1 MKMKKCP
8 NCGAELA
15 ATAKFCTHC
24 GADLTKPVQSQSTS
38 VATTAKSV
46 ATSAKSVAGSTTTTT
61 IESQAT
67 SAQAQATATSAT
79 ASQSAATNSS
89 VQVQQLQSSAKNY
102 FSWLLNSWKRPSTD
116 EPGESYF
123 AYISF
128 VIEALLI
135 TATGLTIVNR
145 ILAVFNNSQ
154 PVLNTQKLSFLT
166 DLKFF
171 LVVLLGM
178 VFYIGIGFA
187 VSALGNQGSKIG
199 FSAYVSRFA
208 RLTNYAMIVNL
219 LLFFSAFMV
228 NAAGNIVVVWSTTKP
243 AIVLFSLGCLIW
255 QLGLVLSVTMSIDQP
270 IISKAYLVLIAVV
283 LVSILFDVMIRLI
296 GQDIG
301 FGMLGHVMTQLSSFL
316 DSLGQQY

>member
-1 MKMKKCP
+1 MKKCP

-38 VATTAKSV
+38 TAKSA
-46 ATSAKSVAGSTTTTT
+46 ATSAKSVAGSTTTATVD
-61 IESQAT
+61 SQAT
-67 SAQAQATATSAT
+67 STQAQATVTSAA
-79 ASQSAATNSS
+79 ASQSAVTNSS
-89 VQVQQLQSSAKNY
+89 DQVQQLQSSAKNY
-102 FSWLLNSWKRPSTD
+102 FSWLLNSWKRPTTD
-116 EPGESYF
+116 ESGESYF

-128 VIEALLI
+128 VIEAFLI

-145 ILAVFNNSQ
+145 VLAVFNGSRS
-154 PVLNTQKLSFLT
+154 VLNTQKLSFLT

-187 VSALGNQGSKIG
+187 VSALANQGTKIG

-228 NAAGNIVVVWSTTKP
+228 NAAGNILVVWSTTKP

>member
-1 MKMKKCP
+1 MKKCP

-24 GADLTKPVQSQSTS
+24 GADLTKPVQSQATS
-38 VATTAKSV
+38 AAKSV
-46 ATSAKSVAGSTTTTT
+46 ATSAKSVAGSTTTATA
-61 IESQAT
+61 ESQAT
-67 SAQAQATATSAT
+67 STQAQATGTSA
-79 ASQSAATNSS
+79 ADSQSAATNSS
-89 VQVQQLQSSAKNY
+89 DQVQQLQSSAKNY
-102 FSWLLNSWKRPSTD
+102 FSWLLNSWKRPTTD
-116 EPGESYF
+116 ESGESYF

-145 ILAVFNNSQ
+145 VLAVFNGSRS
-154 PVLNTQKLSFLT
+154 VLNTQKLSFLT

-187 VSALGNQGSKIG
+187 VSALANQGTKIG
-199 FSAYVSRFA
+199 LSAYVSRFA

-219 LLFFSAFMV
+219 LLFFSAFMF
-228 NAAGNIVVVWSTTKP
+228 NAAGNLLVILGSAKP

-301 FGMLGHVMTQLSSFL
+301 FGMLGHVMTQLSDFL